1 MNNWSGIGRI
11 TDSPELRKTQ
21 SGKSV
26 ISFVLA
32 VTRPYKKNGTDFILI
47 TAWNQTADF
56 MSKYVDKG
64 DLLGVVGRI
73 QTSNYDDK
81 SGNRVYKTE
90 VVADSV
96 QPLESRKDKEK
107 RSQNNNNNVE
117 EFNQSIKYDITEE
130 DLPFWNK
137 LNIKLNSPLT

>member
-32 VTRPYKKNGTDFILI
+32 VTRPYKKNETDFILI

-90 VVADSV
+90 VVADSI

-130 DLPFWNK
+130 DLPF
-137 LNIKLNSPLT
+137 